1 MTRDPNADDA
11 ATTASATDTGVDTG
25 TDQDPATAG
34 LIADERISS
43 FLRHV
48 RRRAEGK
55 VAGLALDAAPPDT
68 GTSEAA
74 DPAPGVAVPVV
85 AVRPTTTTDIDVG
98 AADGL
103 LPDVADFGPP
113 ALVGSDGD
121 EITAA
126 TPDDADFD
134 PTSLDSVW
142 AHGSDTT
149 AAMPTGTGGVVGGV
163 SDGE

>member
-1 MTRDPNADDA
+1 MTRDPDADDA
-11 ATTASATDTGVDTG
+11 ATTASATDAGVDTG
-25 TDQDPATAG
+25 TDQDPATTG

-55 VAGLALDAAPPDT
+55 VAGLALDASPPDT

-85 AVRPTTTTDIDVG
+85 AVGPTTDIDVG
-98 AADGL
+98 AADAL
-103 LPDVADFGPP
+103 LPDVADFGP
-113 ALVGSDGD
+113 ALAGSDGG
-121 EITAA
+121 EVTAA
-126 TPDDADFD
+126 APDGADFD

-142 AHGSDTT
+142 AHHGGDAT
-149 AAMPTGTGGVVGGV
+149 AAMPTDTGSVADGV